1 MSIRVGHIFLSVGL
15 AALLAGLLS
24 FLLPEKSYACS
35 CVRPGSPTEE
45 LEKSAAV
52 FSGTVKSTT
61 PSSSEHLTLTAEVEV
76 NAVWKGPLYQTMYVS
91 ASNPRQGPVCGMH
104 FVEGAQYIFYAVYEI
119 QGSDYSPDWWVNRC
133 TLTSPIAGADYIL
146 DELGE
151 GQAPIVAP
159 PTSPQMP
166 SAPTSDSTS
175 ESDKDPP
182 PTTAAITSAP
192 TPPSPEHGGGGGC
205 GLTSHKADLSIV
217 GLMLG
222 IVWLSLGR
230 RRPPQEPW

>member
-1 MSIRVGHIFLSVGL
+1 MSIRSGLVFLSVVL
-15 AALLAGLLS
+15 VVLLAGLLS

-35 CVRPGSPTEE
+35 CVCPGSPTEE

-61 PSSSEHLTLTAEVEV
+61 PSSSEHLTLTAEIEV

-133 TLTSPIAGADYIL
+133 TLTSPITGADYIL

-159 PTSPQMP
+159 PTS
-166 SAPTSDSTS
+166 APTPVPPSPTPDSTTKPV
-175 ESDKDPP
+175 KDPP
-182 PTTAAITSAP
+182 PTSTSTRATP
-192 TPPSPEHGGGGGC
+192 TQGSGGACTTSPN
-205 GLTSHKADLSIV
+205 KADLSVAALIV
-217 GLMLG
+217 G
-222 IVWLSLGR
+222 IVGLSLGR
-230 RRPPQEPW
+230 RRPPQAPW